1 MGNKGGGDDVAVTM
15 AAMATVVAAAAN
27 KGGGAWRRWVV
38 DLIDRDTGSHFGVR
52 RKLSSENFFDGGS
65 RRRVAGS
72 GGGWPNRHRRF
83 YWLNGTGF
91 AADGTGPLQ
100 TRFLKS

>member
-1 MGNKGGGDDVAVTM
+1 MAVVLHVGGCRDGSGEGVMGNKGGGDDVAVTV

-38 DLIDRDTGSHFGVR
+38 DLIDSDTGSHFGVR
-52 RKLSSENFFDGGS
+52 LKRSPKNFSGGGS

-72 GGGWPNRHRRF
+72 GGGWA
-83 YWLNGTGF
+83 
-91 AADGTGPLQ
+91 AADWWGG
-100 TRFLKS
+100 KEK